1 MAERGALHPWL
12 MRGLFVAL
20 TGALVFVRLLPL
32 ETVPPTW
39 AGPDLFVA
47 LTFAW
52 AVRRPEYVP
61 PLLVAGLAVALDLL
75 FHRPP
80 GLWAALT
87 LLGCEALRAR
97 APGLRDLT
105 FVADWAA
112 VAGTVVAM
120 TLAYRLILAVMMV
133 DQPPLGLSLMQL
145 VSTLIAYPAVAA
157 LSHLV
162 LGVRKRA
169 PSDNATPRRLS

>member
-1 MAERGALHPWL
+1 MADEGALHPWL
-12 MRGLFVAL
+12 MRALFAGL
-20 TGALVFVRLLPL
+20 TGGLVFVRLLPL
-32 ETVPPTW
+32 ETVPPAW
-39 AGPDLFVA
+39 AGPDIFVA

-97 APGLRDLT
+97 APGLRDRT

-112 VAGTVVAM
+112 VAGTLVAM
-120 TLAYRLILAVMMV
+120 TLAYRVVLGVMMV

-145 VSTLIAYPAVAA
+145 LSTLVAYPVVAL
-157 LSHLV
+157 LSHLL
-162 LGVRKRA
+162 LGVRKHA
-169 PSDNATPRRLS
+169 PGDLATSRSLP